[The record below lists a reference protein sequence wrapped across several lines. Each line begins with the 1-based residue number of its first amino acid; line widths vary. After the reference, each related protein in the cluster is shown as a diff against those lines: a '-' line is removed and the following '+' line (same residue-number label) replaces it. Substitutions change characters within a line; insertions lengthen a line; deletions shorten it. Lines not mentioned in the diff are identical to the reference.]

1 MNKTTPSLS
10 LSELPA
16 ESSDTTRDLL
26 ERADRVFLN
35 TYPLQPIVPE
45 RGEGCYLYDVDGRR
59 YLDFAAG
66 IAVAALGHAHPAFIR
81 ACTEQIAKFTIC
93 PASYATR
100 PRVECAEFLVDRCCL
115 DQVFFTN
122 SGAEA
127 VEGALK
133 LVRKV
138 AYDTKGPQAH
148 EIVCFRQSFHG
159 RTYGAVSITEK
170 RLHHPFF
177 EPYLPGVHFATF
189 NDLDSVR
196 AVVSKNTAAIFVEPV
211 QGEGGIRPA
220 DPAFLKGLKDLAHEN
235 GAALVFDEV
244 QVGMGRMGTLFAY
257 EHFGVEPDVICL
269 AKGLGGGFP
278 VGAFLARKAL
288 AAHFTEGVHGTTY
301 GGNPLATHVA
311 HVVAREIAA
320 PGFLDRV
327 RRTARLLREGLEDL
341 RRETN
346 VIEDI
351 RGVGLLVG
359 IDTAFDVRKLLAGA
373 QKNGLLATQAG
384 ERTFRM
390 TPPLIVGPEHV
401 DEALDVLRRTFREMG

>member
-1 MNKTTPSLS
+1 MSNFPPGLS
-10 LSELPA
+10 
-16 ESSDTTRDLL
+16 DVTRDLL
-26 ERADRVFLN
+26 ERAERVFLN

-45 RGEGCYLYDVDGRR
+45 RGQGCYLYDVDGRK

-81 ACTEQIAKFTIC
+81 ACTEQIEKFTIC

-100 PRVECAEFLVDRCCL
+100 PRVECAEFLVDRCHL
-115 DQVFFTN
+115 DQVFFCN

-133 LVRKV
+133 LVRKA
-138 AYDTKGPQAH
+138 AYDTKGPEAH

-189 NDLDSVR
+189 NDFDSVR
-196 AVVSKNTAAIFVEPV
+196 AVVSKKTAAIFVEPV

-220 DPAFLKGLKDLAHEN
+220 DPGFLEGLRQLADDH
-235 GAALVFDEV
+235 GTALVFDEV

-269 AKGLGGGFP
+269 AKGMGGGFP
-278 VGAFLARKAL
+278 VGAFLASKDL
-288 AAHFTEGVHGTTY
+288 AVHFTEGVHGTTY

-311 HVVAREIAA
+311 HAVIREIAA
-320 PGFLDRV
+320 PGFLEAV
-327 RRTARLLREGLEDL
+327 RKTSRLLWDGLEDL
-341 RRETN
+341 RRETKA
-346 VIEDI
+346 IEEV
-351 RGVGLLVG
+351 RGVGLLIG
-359 IDTAFDVRKLLAGA
+359 IDTVFDIKKLLAAA

-390 TPPLIVGPEHV
+390 TPPLIAGPAEV
-401 DEALDVLRRTFREMG
+401 SEALDILRRTFKEMSGA

>member
-1 MNKTTPSLS
+1 MWM
-10 LSELPA
+10 SEKPA
-16 ESSDTTRDLL
+16 DLSDTTRDLL

-45 RGEGCYLYDVDGRR
+45 RGEGCYLYDVDGRK

-100 PRVECAEFLVDRCCL
+100 PRVECAEYLVDRCHL
-115 DQVFFTN
+115 DQVFFSN

-127 VEGALK
+127 IEGALK
-133 LVRKV
+133 LVRKA
-138 AYDTKGPQAH
+138 AYDTKGPHAH
-148 EIVCFRQSFHG
+148 EIICFRQSFHG

-196 AVVSKNTAAIFVEPV
+196 AVASDKTAAIFVEPV

-220 DPAFLKGLKDLAHEN
+220 DPAFLKGLKDLAHAH

-311 HVVAREIAA
+311 HAVVREITA

-327 RRTARLLREGLEDL
+327 RETARLLRAGLEDL
-341 RRETN
+341 GRETN
-346 VIEDI
+346 AIEDI
-351 RGVGLLVG
+351 RGVGLLLG
-359 IDTAFDVRKLLAGA
+359 IDTVFDIRKLLATA

-390 TPPLIVGPEHV
+390 TPPLVAGAPEV
-401 DEALDVLRRTFREMG
+401 SEALDILRRTFRELES